1 MFASSTSLTVS
12 VESTGAL
19 PPEQLVEE
27 AIKILHAKCQIYI
40 DKV

>member
-1 MFASSTSLTVS
+1 MCSVS

-27 AIKILHAKCQIYI
+27 AIKILHAKCQIYV
-40 DKV
+40 DQLQQTL